1 MASLLRYRN
10 KDETIKMINRKVA
23 LRGFRDSMGN
33 LERMAD
39 RENSHEKKLD
49 LNNFMKNP
57 QLIYSK
63 KNVQELDMK
72 LQEVGQLQRE
82 YIDDIGVNERIK
94 DAPTN
99 DIESIKIAN
108 AKALEYD
115 NMLSPDPS
123 LVSDT
128 KNLEE
133 LVAMRKK
140 KMRDVRRRM
149 RVR

>member
-49 LNNFMKNP
+49 LNDFMKNP

-82 YIDDIGVNERIK
+82 YIDDIGVNEKIK

-108 AKALEYD
+108 AKALEFD
-115 NMLSPDPS
+115 NMLNADPS

-140 KMRDVRRRM
+140 KIRDVRRRM

>member
-10 KDETIKMINRKVA
+10 KDKTIKMINKKVA

-33 LERMAD
+33 LE
-39 RENSHEKKLD
+39 D
-49 LNNFMKNP
+49 LNDFMKNP

-72 LQEVGQLQRE
+72 LQETGQLQRE
-82 YIDDIGVNERIK
+82 YIDDIGVNQRIK

-99 DIESIKIAN
+99 DIDSIKTAN
-108 AKALEYD
+108 AKALEFD